1 MTENQSMLL
10 PEAQAF
16 VNDLFLNKVSKS
28 IRFHNIE
35 HTLDVV
41 TACMKMAE
49 YYQLPEGDRLILS
62 LAAWFHDTGYSS
74 GKANDHETVS
84 VQIATD
90 FLQKH
95 NADPTLV
102 QRVAS
107 AIKATRL
114 PQSPTNQIEQI
125 LCDADLFHLGTDE
138 FKEKGRLLREEFK
151 TFSKID
157 ISKKQWRKQNIAFL
171 EAHQYFTSY
180 GKEKLQPAKE
190 QHLLEL
196 KTRTMEEEQASKKNK
211 PKNKADIVTEN
222 IKNAAELKKKKEN
235 DAKTERGISTVFRIM
250 ASNQSNLSQ
259 MADSKA
265 HIMISVNSIILSIV
279 VGILLKQL
287 ETYQNLVLPTIILVS
302 VCLATI
308 VFSILATRP
317 NISTGKFTREDIEN
331 KRTNLLFFGNFH
343 SMPLPDYDW
352 AMTEMLND
360 KNYLYSSII
369 KDNYFL
375 GVVLAK
381 KYRYLRISYSIFMYG
396 LVVAIIA
403 FVLAF
408 VLPEPPD
415 IYMPGTTGIIFQ

>member
-10 PEAQAF
+10 PEAQSF
-16 VNDLFLNKVSKS
+16 VNDLFQNKVSKS
-28 IRFHNIE
+28 IRFHNIQ

-49 YYQLPEGDRLILS
+49 FYQLDEQDRLVLY
-62 LAAWFHDTGYSS
+62 LAAWFHDTGYSN

-84 VQIATD
+84 IQLATD
-90 FLQKH
+90 FLQQH
-95 NADPTLV
+95 GADPTLV
-102 QRVAS
+102 QKVTS
-107 AIKATRL
+107 CIEATRL
-114 PQSPTNQIEQI
+114 PQSPKNHIEQI

-157 ISKKQWRKQNIAFL
+157 ISKKDWRKQNVSFL

-180 GKEKLQPAKE
+180 AKEKLQPAKE
-190 QHLLEL
+190 KHLLEL
-196 KTRTMEEEQASKKNK
+196 QEKLSEKGKPPKKDK
-211 PKNKADIVTEN
+211 DKGMAAIALDKYKA
-222 IKNAAELKKKKEN
+222 AADLKKKKDN

-250 ASNQSNLSQ
+250 ASNQSSLSQ

-265 HIMISVNSIILSIV
+265 HGMISVNSIILSIV
-279 VGILLKQL
+279 LGFLLKQL
-287 ETYQNLVLPTIILVS
+287 ETYKNLVLPTVVLVVVCVTVII
-302 VCLATI
+302 
-308 VFSILATRP
+308 FSILATRP
-317 NISTGKFTREDIEN
+317 NVSTGKFTREDIEN
-331 KRTNLLFFGNFH
+331 KKTNLLFFGNFH

-360 KNYLYSSII
+360 KNYLYSSVI
-369 KDNYFL
+369 KDMYFL

-381 KYRYLRISYSIFMYG
+381 KYRYLRLAYSIFMYG
-396 LVVAIIA
+396 LIVAMIA
-403 FVLAF
+403 FALAV

-415 IYMPGTTGIIFQ
+415 IYVPG